1 MTFVSDATSLGMGK
15 IDAIDTTATSA
26 NINLQRKNNNNI
38 RAANGGVSSFR
49 ALYKSLRWD

>member
-1 MTFVSDATSLGMGK
+1 MGK